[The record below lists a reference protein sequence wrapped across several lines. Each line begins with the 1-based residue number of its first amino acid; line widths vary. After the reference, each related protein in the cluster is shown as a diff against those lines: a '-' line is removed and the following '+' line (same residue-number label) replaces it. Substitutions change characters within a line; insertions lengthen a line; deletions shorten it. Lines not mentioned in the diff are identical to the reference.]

1 MQNKQKVET
10 QKDNKIEKK
19 STILSDKEYK
29 ASLRA
34 QGGWNGSWE
43 ESSVGSSVRAAYR
56 PNYRPNN
63 PGGGK

>member
-34 QGGWNGSWE
+34 QGGHSAFVE
-43 ESSVGSSVRAAYR
+43 EFVPGRRIGPV
-56 PNYRPNN
+56 YRPNN

>member
-34 QGGWNGSWE
+34 QGGLNDFVL
-43 ESSVGSSVRAAYR
+43 ESSAGSTILAAYR
-56 PNYRPNN
+56 PRVPNN

>member
-34 QGGWNGSWE
+34 QGGLNG
-43 ESSVGSSVRAAYR
+43 R
-56 PNYRPNN
+56 
-63 PGGGK
+63 GGDGGDGIVIIRYLI